1 MKSIYPFPK
10 SASFYWAFVFKK
22 WKLDKRR
29 VRVLPLGYT
38 PTLSVVIPALNEA
51 RNLPHVLP
59 YIPTWVDEV
68 LLVDGE
74 STDGTIEIA
83 RELLPDIR
91 IVRQKGPGKGA
102 ALQSGFEAA
111 QGEIIVMLDADGSTD
126 PGEIPVFVNALLAG
140 ADFAKGSRFVQG
152 GGTAD
157 MPWYRRW
164 GNQGFVMM
172 VRLLFGGA
180 YSDLCYGYNAFWSD
194 ILPAIHLDADGFEV
208 ETTMNVRA
216 LRAGLKVVEVPSF
229 EDKRIYGEGRLR
241 TFPDGWRV
249 LKAIVREWLTAVP
262 HPFERRT
269 PVRIERRNHRV
280 LAADK
285 PSSVLPQAEI
295 ESL

>member
-1 MKSIYPFPK
+1 MKSIHPFPK
-10 SASFYWAFVFKK
+10 KASFYWAFIFKK

-29 VRVLPLGYT
+29 VRVLPVGYA

-51 RNLPHVLP
+51 KNLPHVLP
-59 YIPTWVDEV
+59 HIPSWVDEV

-74 STDGTIEIA
+74 SIDGTIEIA
-83 RELLPDIR
+83 RELRPDVR
-91 IVRQKGPGKGA
+91 IVQQAGHGKGA
-102 ALQSGFEAA
+102 ALQSGFKAA
-111 QGEIIVMLDADGSTD
+111 RGEIIVMLDADGSTD
-126 PGEIPVFVNALLAG
+126 PREIPVFVNALLAG

-164 GNQGFVMM
+164 GNQGFVML

-180 YSDLCYGYNAFWSD
+180 YSDLCYGYNAFWAD
-194 ILPAIHLDADGFEV
+194 VLPAIHLDADGFEV

-216 LRAGLKVVEVPSF
+216 LRAGLKIVEVPSF

-241 TFPDGWRV
+241 TIPDGWRV
-249 LKAIVREWLTAVP
+249 LKAIVREWLAAP

-269 PVRIERRNHRV
+269 PVKVERRNHRV
-280 LAADK
+280 LAAGK
-285 PSSVLPQAEI
+285 PSNMSPQTEV
-295 ESL
+295 ETP